1 MNSKVA
7 IIVPVYNAEKFLD
20 KCVSSLLHQTWQDIE
35 ILLIDDESPDNCPQL
50 CDDYAKQDERIRV
63 IHQKNTGLSGARKT
77 GVENATAP
85 WVTFVDSDDWIELNA
100 IEEMVTA
107 AQEQKADIVVCD
119 WQAFTHGEEEG
130 DVQTQNWNN
139 DMPQEQIRDEFLM
152 DRHANFMCNKL
163 YDKKLF
169 EGIRFPG
176 NIVMQDLYIN
186 AEIFCRCKK
195 VWHVAKPFYCYRIHA
210 SFANT
215 RSKVR
220 RKFGLYQA
228 WQEHERVCEAYG
240 LARPLAYSR
249 LRAQQAVISL
259 LSLNAAEPLLDEEQE
274 AEAKAYLKQ
283 CEKQPSPDLSTRHKL
298 EWWTLRHAPGLAKL
312 GGRISLWA
320 DQQKQKINS

>member
-50 CDDYAKQDERIRV
+50 CDDYAKRDERIRV

-130 DVQTQNWNN
+130 DVQTQSWNN

-152 DRHANFMCNKL
+152 DRHANVMCNKL
-163 YDKKLF
+163 
-169 EGIRFPG
+169 
-176 NIVMQDLYIN
+176 
-186 AEIFCRCKK
+186 
-195 VWHVAKPFYCYRIHA
+195 
-210 SFANT
+210 
-215 RSKVR
+215 
-220 RKFGLYQA
+220 
-228 WQEHERVCEAYG
+228 
-240 LARPLAYSR
+240 
-249 LRAQQAVISL
+249 
-259 LSLNAAEPLLDEEQE
+259 
-274 AEAKAYLKQ
+274 
-283 CEKQPSPDLSTRHKL
+283 
-298 EWWTLRHAPGLAKL
+298 
-312 GGRISLWA
+312 
-320 DQQKQKINS
+320 